1 MAKRALRVALAVR
14 TTTRCAIYTRK
25 STEEGLDQEFN
36 SLDAQREACAAYVLS
51 QRHEGWTL
59 VPDTYDDGGY
69 SGGSMDRPGLR
80 QLLAEVEAGRV
91 DVIVVYKVDR
101 LTRALSD
108 FAKIVEVLDAAGAS
122 FVSITQSFN
131 TTTSMGRL
139 TLNVLLSFAQ
149 FEREVISERVRDK
162 IAASK
167 RKGMWMGGPIPLGYD
182 IVARKLIPNDAEAH
196 TVRTIFQRYTEL
208 GNVADLGEVL
218 DREGIR
224 SKIQHWSNGRIRGGT
239 PLGRGALYHLLANR
253 LYRGEIRHHEE
264 WHPGEH
270 DAIVDEELW
279 DAVQAQLARNA
290 VTRRLR
296 GNARDGSLLAGRV
309 RDGQGRAMRPSHA
322 SKGSVRYR
330 YYISFEDSG
339 QASTVR
345 AERIAAGDLEPLVLT
360 GLRQLLIDRS
370 ALVGLFG
377 RACDAEAT
385 AALIDQ
391 AEALALT
398 IDTGLPLGQRVVLDE
413 LDLQLVIDG
422 ESLRA
427 DIALERLA
435 VRLGIEP
442 EAVGQ
447 GRHPLPLTARPPRR
461 GREIRLIVPGDNEVP
476 IQRDGRLVML
486 LLKAQAARLQLLTT
500 DRSAISPSIYS
511 DKHVA
516 RLARLSWL
524 APDIVTAIL
533 DGKQPRSLTA
543 RQLLRA
549 PEVPLT
555 WHDQRRMFGFA

>member
-1 MAKRALRVALAVR
+1 MGKRVVSPARV
-14 TTTRCAIYTRK
+14 TTRCAIYTRK

-59 VPDTYDDGGY
+59 LPDTYDDGGY
-69 SGGSMDRPGLR
+69 SGGTMDRPGLR

-101 LTRALSD
+101 LTRTLSD
-108 FAKIVEVLDAAGAS
+108 FAKIVDVLDAAGAS

-182 IVARKLIPNDAEAH
+182 VVARKLIPNEAEAE
-196 TVRTIFQRYTEL
+196 TVRTIFKRYIEL
-208 GNVADLGEVL
+208 GNVADLGESL
-218 DREGIR
+218 DREGVR
-224 SKIQHWSNGRIRGGT
+224 SKIQHWSNGRIRGGQ
-239 PLGRGALYHLLANR
+239 PFGRGALYHLLANR
-253 LYRGEIRHHEE
+253 LYRGEIRHHDE

-270 DAIVDEELW
+270 EAIVGEALW
-279 DAVQAQLARNA
+279 DAAQTQLARNA

-296 GNARDGSLLAGRV
+296 GNARDGSLLAGRI

-330 YYISFEDSG
+330 YYISFDDDG
-339 QASTVR
+339 QASTLR
-345 AERIAAGDLEPLVLT
+345 PERIAAGDLEPLVLT
-360 GLRQLLIDRS
+360 AIRQLLIDRS
-370 ALVGLFG
+370 ALVGLLG
-377 RACDAEAT
+377 RECDAEAT
-385 AALIDQ
+385 AALLVQ
-391 AEALALT
+391 AKALALT
-398 IDTGLPLGQRVVLDE
+398 FDTGLPLGQRVLLDE
-413 LDLQLVIDG
+413 LDLRMVVDG
-422 ESLRA
+422 ASLRA
-427 DIALERLA
+427 DIDLDRLA

-442 EAVGQ
+442 EAAAKR
-447 GRHPLPLTARPPRR
+447 RHPLMIAARPPRR
-461 GREIRLIVPGDNEVP
+461 GHEIRLTVSGDDEVP

-486 LLKAQAARLQLLTT
+486 LLKAQAARRQLLAT
-500 DRSAISPSIYS
+500 DESATQSTYS

-516 RLARLSWL
+516 RLARLFWL
-524 APDIVTAIL
+524 APDIVAAIL
-533 DGKQPRSLTA
+533 EGKQPRSLTA

>member
-1 MAKRALRVALAVR
+1 MAKQAPRSVAAR

-59 VPDTYDDGGY
+59 LPDCYDDGGY

-182 IVARKLIPNDAEAH
+182 VVARKLVPNDAEAA
-196 TVRTIFQRYTEL
+196 TVRTIFRRYLEL
-208 GNVADLGEVL
+208 GTVVTLVDALRRD
-218 DREGIR
+218 GIV
-224 SKIQHWSNGRIRGGT
+224 SKLQHGSNGRIRGGT

-253 LYRGEIRHHEE
+253 LYLGEIRHHDE
-264 WHPGEH
+264 WHAGEH
-270 DAIVDEELW
+270 DGIIDQPLW
-279 DAVQAQLARNA
+279 EAVQAQLARNA
-290 VTRRLR
+290 VTRKLR
-296 GNARDGSLLAGRV
+296 SNARDASLLVGRI
-309 RDGQGRAMRPSHA
+309 RDGQGRGMRPSHA
-322 SKGSVRYR
+322 SKGVLRYR
-330 YYISFEDSG
+330 YYVSFEDDG
-339 QASTVR
+339 RAATRQ
-345 AERIAAGDLEPLVLT
+345 AERIAAGDIEPLVLSAI
-360 GLRQLLIDRS
+360 RALLADRTELLKHFTDQS
-370 ALVGLFG
+370 TYAETSKALV
-377 RACDAEAT
+377 DAA
-385 AALIDQ
+385 Q
-391 AEALALT
+391 ALALT
-398 IDTGLPLGQRVVLDE
+398 IDASAPLEQRCLVDE
-413 LDLQLVIDG
+413 FDLQLVVDG
-422 ESLRA
+422 HVLKA
-427 DIALERLA
+427 DIALDGLA
-435 VRLGIEP
+435 NRLGLEDWT
-442 EAVGQ
+442 ADGARV
-447 GRHPLPLTARPPRR
+447 PLAIASRPRRR
-461 GREIRLIVPGDNEVP
+461 GREIRLIVTNDDAAPVV
-476 IQRDGRLVML
+476 RDARLIAL
-486 LLKAQAARLQLLTT
+486 LAKARAARAQLMDTHATT
-500 DRSAISPSIYS
+500 SATYS
-511 DKHVA
+511 DKHIA
-516 RLARLSWL
+516 RLARLAYL

-533 DGKQPRSLTA
+533 AGKQPRALTA

-549 PEVPLT
+549 AEIPLA
-555 WHDQRRMFGFA
+555 WADQRKTFGFV

>member
-1 MAKRALRVALAVR
+1 MAKRAPRVVFPVR
-14 TTTRCAIYTRK
+14 STTRCAIYTRK

-59 VPDTYDDGGY
+59 LPDTYDDGGY
-69 SGGSMDRPGLR
+69 SGGTMDRPGLR

-182 IVARKLIPNDAEAH
+182 IVARKLIPNEAEADK
-196 TVRTIFQRYTEL
+196 VRTIFRRYIEL
-208 GNVADLGEVL
+208 GNVADLGNALE
-218 DREGIR
+218 REGVR
-224 SKIQHWSNGRIRGGT
+224 SKVQNWSNGRIRGGT
-239 PLGRGALYHLLANR
+239 PFGRGALYHLLANR
-253 LYRGEIRHHEE
+253 LYRGEIRHHDE

-270 DAIVDEELW
+270 EAIVDEPLW

-296 GNARDGSLLAGRV
+296 GNARDGSLLAGRI

-330 YYISFEDSG
+330 YYTSFEDNG
-339 QASTVR
+339 QASTAR
-345 AERIAAGDLEPLVLT
+345 GERIAAGDLEPLVLT
-360 GLRQLLIDRS
+360 ALRQLLIDRS
-370 ALVGLFG
+370 ALVGLLG
-377 RACDAEAT
+377 RECDAEAA
-385 AALIDQ
+385 AALLAQ
-391 AEALALT
+391 AKALALT
-398 IDTGLPLGQRVVLDE
+398 IDTGLPLGQRVLLDE
-413 LDLQLVIDG
+413 LDLQLIIDG
-422 ESLRA
+422 DSLRA
-427 DIALERLA
+427 DINLHRLGL
-435 VRLGIEP
+435 RLGIEP
-442 EAVGQ
+442 EAAAE
-447 GRHPLPLTARPPRR
+447 GRHPLMIAARPLRR
-461 GREIRLIVPGDNEVP
+461 GREIRLIVPGDEEVP

-486 LLKAQAARLQLLTT
+486 LLKAQAARLQLLAT
-500 DRSAISPSIYS
+500 DGSATSPSIYS
-511 DKHVA
+511 AKHVA

-524 APDIVTAIL
+524 APDIVSAIL
-533 DGKQPRSLTA
+533 EGKQPRSLTA

-549 PEVPLT
+549 PEVPLS
-555 WHDQRRMFGFA
+555 WPDQRRIFGFA

>member
-1 MAKRALRVALAVR
+1 MAKRVVSPARV
-14 TTTRCAIYTRK
+14 TTRCAIYTRK

-59 VPDTYDDGGY
+59 LPDTYDDGGY
-69 SGGSMDRPGLR
+69 SGGTMDRPGLR
-80 QLLAEVEAGRV
+80 QLLAEVKAGRV

-182 IVARKLIPNDAEAH
+182 IVARKLIPNEAEADK
-196 TVRTIFQRYTEL
+196 VRTIFRRYIEL
-208 GNVADLGEVL
+208 GNVADLGNALE
-218 DREGIR
+218 REGVR
-224 SKIQHWSNGRIRGGT
+224 SKVQNWSNGRIRGGT
-239 PLGRGALYHLLANR
+239 PFGRGALYHLLANR
-253 LYRGEIRHHEE
+253 LYRGEIRHHDD

-270 DAIVDEELW
+270 EAIVDEPLW
-279 DAVQAQLARNA
+279 TSVQAQLARNA

-296 GNARDGSLLAGRV
+296 GNARDGSLLAGRI

-330 YYISFEDSG
+330 YYISFEDNG

-360 GLRQLLIDRS
+360 ALRQLLIDRS
-370 ALVGLFG
+370 ALVGLLG
-377 RACDAEAT
+377 RECDAEAA
-385 AALIDQ
+385 AALLAQ
-391 AEALALT
+391 AKALALT
-398 IDTGLPLGQRVVLDE
+398 IDTGLPLGQRVLLDE
-413 LDLQLVIDG
+413 LDLHLMING

-427 DIALERLA
+427 DIDLDRLR

-442 EAVGQ
+442 EAAAER
-447 GRHPLPLTARPPRR
+447 RHPLMIAARPPRR

-486 LLKAQAARLQLLTT
+486 LLKSQAAQLQLLAT
-500 DRSAISPSIYS
+500 DGSTNSPSIYS

-524 APDIVTAIL
+524 APDIVSAIL

-549 PEVPLT
+549 PEVPLS
-555 WHDQRRMFGFA
+555 WPDQRRMFGFA